1 MHGLIATVESR
12 ILPKIGDVIMFL
24 VSAVKME
31 STDMMGCRMACGLI
45 SDIANQIEGE
55 IVQYLQAVMP
65 ALFENLQGAQFE
77 TDAKLA
83 AIIAIGDICL
93 ASGGAFTEY
102 A

>member
-1 MHGLIATVESR
+1 MPAI
-12 ILPKIGDVIMFL
+12 
-24 VSAVKME
+24 
-31 STDMMGCRMACGLI
+31 
-45 SDIANQIEGE
+45 
-55 IVQYLQAVMP
+55 MP

-102 A
+102 AGNALNSFKGACVSSLQVSDDEDDNAIFQQLR